1 MPWDSESKGYYRNK
15 VFFWELQQ
23 SLYFFEYSQNEI
35 LSSGKVVSSTGSFI
49 CAISIGTLIMEL
61 QALRQCVE
69 GIITKIKVFWELQQ
83 SIYFI
88 YATMNE
94 DIYATLCVDCTQ
106 RICVKTK
113 NKELYAYF
121 ICFMKKYVCKKY
133 CTWYLKKK
141 CFFYAWVSHLNWNLL
156 KKLTAGTMRSEL
168 GTNLG
173 MYQ

>member
-1 MPWDSESKGYYRNK
+1 M
-15 VFFWELQQ
+15 
-23 SLYFFEYSQNEI
+23 
-35 LSSGKVVSSTGSFI
+35 SSTGSFI

-61 QALRQCVE
+61 QALQQCLE
-69 GIITKIKVFWELQQ
+69 GVTTELKVFRELQQ

-113 NKELYAYF
+113 SKKLHAYF

-133 CTWYLKKK
+133 CTWYFKKMFLLCLGFPPELKSFKK
-141 CFFYAWVSHLNWNLL
+141 ADCRYYEIWTGNKSWDVSINGLHVLWWVQDTTFSSHRHCL
-156 KKLTAGTMRSEL
+156 
-168 GTNLG
+168 
-173 MYQ
+173 